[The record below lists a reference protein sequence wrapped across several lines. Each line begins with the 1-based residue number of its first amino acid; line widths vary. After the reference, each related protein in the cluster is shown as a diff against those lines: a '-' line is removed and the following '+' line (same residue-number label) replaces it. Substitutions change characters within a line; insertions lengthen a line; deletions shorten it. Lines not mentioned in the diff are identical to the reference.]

1 MSVFI
6 ISPCCSITA
15 VRSFVACV
23 FKKQKYLPWFF
34 FPEFWNLLCIKI
46 SKHQTVQLKKK
57 IYLGSE
63 RAVPLDWACAFI
75 YDQHQ
80 QGGLWEKKFW
90 KFSSFF
96 HCTCIFCLSLLDPKL
111 SLALSLALPPCVSCP
126 PTWAVLPLWQLSGIS
141 ITEIQT
147 ARSTV
152 LPLDRF
158 LPIPGG
164 FFHISH
170 LIHCSP
176 EEHHPLLLLRQK
188 KKKKRNQY

>member
-1 MSVFI
+1 MWAPNS
-6 ISPCCSITA
+6 ST
-15 VRSFVACV
+15 
-23 FKKQKYLPWFF
+23 Q
-34 FPEFWNLLCIKI
+34 
-46 SKHQTVQLKKK
+46 KK

-63 RAVPLDWACAFI
+63 RDIPLDWACAFI
-75 YDQHQ
+75 SDQHQ
-80 QGGLWEKKFW
+80 QGGLWEKIFR

-111 SLALSLALPPCVSCP
+111 SLALLPQSCVSCP
-126 PTWAVLPLWQLSGIS
+126 PTWAVLRLWQLPGIS
-141 ITEIQT
+141 ITKLQT

-152 LPLDRF
+152 LPLDRL
-158 LPIPGG
+158 LPIPGV

-188 KKKKRNQY
+188 KKKKINIQLAY